1 MAWISLKCPIQLAAL
16 CSIGTISSTGTAS
29 RHDRRR
35 RRSSTLDRDQIKTV
49 WLVFGQPPKTSNNR
63 NRIANVST
71 GRPALYEDRTVRI
84 DDQGVT
90 IRHYYFPFVS
100 KFIPY
105 SQIESVDL
113 GVMSWLS
120 GRLRIWG
127 TTDFSSWYSLDLSRP
142 WKETAVVLTLA
153 GRGAPSFS
161 PKDPDRVEAEI
172 RSRIGSHTQN

>member
-1 MAWISLKCPIQLAAL
+1 MSA
-16 CSIGTISSTGTAS
+16 GTST
-29 RHDRRR
+29 
-35 RRSSTLDRDQIKTV
+35 I
-49 WLVFGQPPKTSNNR
+49 
-63 NRIANVST
+63 
-71 GRPALYEDRTVRI
+71 YEDRTVRI

-90 IRHYYFPFVS
+90 IRHYYFPLVS
-100 KFIPY
+100 KFVPY
-105 SQIESVDL
+105 SQIETVDL

-161 PKDPDRVEAEI
+161 PKAPDRVETEI
-172 RSRIGSHTQN
+172 RSRIGLHAAN

>member
-1 MAWISLKCPIQLAAL
+1 MSA
-16 CSIGTISSTGTAS
+16 GTST
-29 RHDRRR
+29 
-35 RRSSTLDRDQIKTV
+35 I
-49 WLVFGQPPKTSNNR
+49 
-63 NRIANVST
+63 
-71 GRPALYEDRTVRI
+71 YEDRTVRI

-100 KFIPY
+100 KFVPY
-105 SQIESVDL
+105 SQIETVDL

-161 PKDPDRVEAEI
+161 PKDPDRVETEI
-172 RSRIGSHTQN
+172 RSRIGLHAAN

>member
-1 MAWISLKCPIQLAAL
+1 MVGFRHPPRASN
-16 CSIGTISSTGTAS
+16 SRDRVFTVSTGT
-29 RHDRRR
+29 
-35 RRSSTLDRDQIKTV
+35 STI
-49 WLVFGQPPKTSNNR
+49 
-63 NRIANVST
+63 
-71 GRPALYEDRTVRI
+71 YEDRTVRI

-100 KFIPY
+100 KFVPY

-161 PKDPDRVEAEI
+161 PKDADRVETEI
-172 RSRIGSHTQN
+172 RSRIGSHAAN